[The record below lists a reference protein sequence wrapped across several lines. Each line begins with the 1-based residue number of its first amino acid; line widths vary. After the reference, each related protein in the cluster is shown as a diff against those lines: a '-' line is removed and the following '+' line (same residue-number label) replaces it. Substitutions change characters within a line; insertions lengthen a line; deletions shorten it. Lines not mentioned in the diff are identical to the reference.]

1 MTPSQADPSS
11 RAEFKDRVL
20 GGGRT
25 CGGVVSYQRVF
36 SALRSVVSSVDRIS
50 YHKGGKQ
57 KHSSPCL
64 IHWAATVSVQRGG
77 KDNFP
82 RGRLPG
88 AALDH
93 RLPSSAFSAFVN
105 QNVVKVYQ
113 SKRFYLLQ
121 LRMELCLQRDDGL
134 FLCT

>member
-50 YHKGGKQ
+50 YHKGGKA
-57 KHSSPCL
+57 KALLSLSHPLGCNSERT
-64 IHWAATVSVQRGG
+64 A
-77 KDNFP
+77 
-82 RGRLPG
+82 GR
-88 AALDH
+88 
-93 RLPSSAFSAFVN
+93 
-105 QNVVKVYQ
+105 
-113 SKRFYLLQ
+113 KR
-121 LRMELCLQRDDGL
+121 
-134 FLCT
+134 